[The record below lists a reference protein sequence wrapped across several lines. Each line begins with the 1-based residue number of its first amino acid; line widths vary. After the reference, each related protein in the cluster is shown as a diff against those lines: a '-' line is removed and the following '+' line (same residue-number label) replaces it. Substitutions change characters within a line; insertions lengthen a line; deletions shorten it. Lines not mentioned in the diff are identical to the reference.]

1 MFGCTRL
8 INLNLF
14 AEIKMIL
21 YYLLLLRLNKNYSDW
36 LNTNKRHVYTSMIVI
51 IEKII
56 SMKHKNKKT
65 LVKNNIIL
73 FVIIKVSY
81 LKSTF
86 LTK

>member
-21 YYLLLLRLNKNYSDW
+21 FYLFDTVITHYQTKKSNKNYSDW

-65 LVKNNIIL
+65 SLN
-73 FVIIKVSY
+73 
-81 LKSTF
+81 
-86 LTK
+86 